1 MIPCQMT
8 MDAFGLTMNDLID
21 GVEQPVGAATAL
33 EYASEAGINWF
44 I

>member
-8 MDAFGLTMNDLID
+8 MDAFGLTMDDMID
-21 GVEQPVGAATAL
+21 GLEPPTGAATAI
-33 EYASEAGINWF
+33 EYAAGSGVNWF